1 MQTFLGLWVRG
12 LKLLRLSLL
21 EGICEDLYLFCSF
34 FVVAAVVTVRFE
46 DLQFNVKGMIDQVC
60 RCAGAVPREEGK
72 FTYIVDSGK
81 WGPGE

>member
-1 MQTFLGLWVRG
+1 MKKKPVKLVAIVGATGLRCMIPSCST
-12 LKLLRLSLL
+12 SL
-21 EGICEDLYLFCSF
+21 FS
-34 FVVAAVVTVRFE
+34 TVRFE
-46 DLQFNVKGMIDQVC
+46 DLQFNVKEMIDQVC

>member
-1 MQTFLGLWVRG
+1 MGAWIEVDEIVAVGPPGRYLHWVEELEIFLL
-12 LKLLRLSLL
+12 
-21 EGICEDLYLFCSF
+21 I

>member
-1 MQTFLGLWVRG
+1 MGAWIEVDEIVAVGPPGRYLQRVEELEIFLL
-12 LKLLRLSLL
+12 
-21 EGICEDLYLFCSF
+21 I